1 MGTAAAYVD
10 LRPRASTTAVPRG
23 ELGPHPGGGP
33 ASISGV
39 TPTPLPP
46 PPDPPVPP
54 PSAASTVRRT
64 AERGRYDTAA
74 VHAVLDAGFVAHVGI
89 ADGDEPTVIPMV
101 YGRQGDRLLLHGSV
115 ASRLMRHGAVGF
127 PVCVAVTHVDGLV
140 LARSAFHHSV
150 NYRSVVVRGVATRV
164 TDPDELA
171 AGFALL
177 VEHVAPGRSAEVR
190 TPDRSETRQTLLLEV
205 PLADASVKVRTG
217 PPIDDERDLGLP
229 VWAGV
234 VPLPVVPGAPVPA
247 EDLPAGDLRP
257 PVRVTHP

>member
-1 MGTAAAYVD
+1 M
-10 LRPRASTTAVPRG
+10 TT
-23 ELGPHPGGGP
+23 
-33 ASISGV
+33 
-39 TPTPLPP
+39 TPLPP
-46 PPDPPVPP
+46 PPDPPAPP
-54 PSAASTVRRT
+54 PSAASTVRR
-64 AERGRYDTAA
+64 AADRARYDVAA

-89 ADGDEPTVIPMV
+89 ADADEPTVIPMV

-150 NYRSVVVRGVATRV
+150 NYRSVVIRGVATRV

-177 VEHVAPGRSAEVR
+177 VDHATPGRSAVVR
-190 TPDRSETRQTLLLEV
+190 APDRSETRQTLLLEV
-205 PLADASVKVRTG
+205 PLADASVKVRSG
-217 PPIDDERDLGLP
+217 PPIDDPRDVDLP

-234 VPLPVVPGAPVPA
+234 VPLQVVADDPIPAP
-247 EDLPAGDLRP
+247 DLPAGDLRP
-257 PVRVTHP
+257 PTAVTHP

>member
-1 MGTAAAYVD
+1 V
-10 LRPRASTTAVPRG
+10 TT
-23 ELGPHPGGGP
+23 
-33 ASISGV
+33 
-39 TPTPLPP
+39 TPLPP
-46 PPDPPVPP
+46 PPEPPVPP

-64 AERGRYDTAA
+64 ADRARYDEAA

-150 NYRSVVVRGVATRV
+150 NYRSVVIRGVATRV
-164 TDPDELA
+164 TDPDALA
-171 AGFALL
+171 EGFALL
-177 VEHVAPGRSAEVR
+177 VEHATPGRSAEVR
-190 TPDRSETRQTLLLEV
+190 APDRSETRQTLLLEV
-205 PLADASVKVRTG
+205 PLDDASVKVRTG
-217 PPIDDERDLGLP
+217 PPIDEDADLDLP

-234 VPLPVVPGAPVPA
+234 VPLPVVPGPPIPAP
-247 EDLPAGDLRP
+247 DLTVDGVQP
-257 PVRVTHP
+257 PETVTHP

>member
-1 MGTAAAYVD
+1 M
-10 LRPRASTTAVPRG
+10 TT
-23 ELGPHPGGGP
+23 
-33 ASISGV
+33 
-39 TPTPLPP
+39 TPLPP
-46 PPDPPVPP
+46 PPDEPVPP
-54 PSAASTVRRT
+54 PSAASTVHRAADR
-64 AERGRYDTAA
+64 ARYDAEA

-89 ADGDEPTVIPMV
+89 ADGDDPTVIPMV

-127 PVCVAVTHVDGLV
+127 PVCVAVTHVDGVV

-164 TDPDELA
+164 TDPEALA

-177 VEHVAPGRSAEVR
+177 VDHVAPGRSAEVR
-190 TPDRSETRQTLLLEV
+190 APDRAETRQTLLLEV

-217 PPIDDERDLGLP
+217 PPIDDERDLDLP

-234 VPLPVVPGAPVPA
+234 VPLPVVPAAPIPA
-247 EDLPAGDLRP
+247 EGLPSADLHPPAT
-257 PVRVTHP
+257 VTHP